1 MCGRH
6 CRWSDLKPRSQ
17 FLFSLLPV
25 MGGSWH
31 AGNWC
36 PKCTNQLTAMKQQNQ
51 GKALTGDRL
60 MMMDQSYGCWTRA
73 RSLMAGPPPAFV
85 LCKKNNI
92 YLSVPLYLVSA
103 TCSWTLFYLKFYKKR
118 MTIYVFQTTRVTSH
132 GQEWEKVLIN
142 LAEGRKGEDP
152 KKINGKQNIV
162 QLKYIQIYH
171 NICNKCNWHRSI
183 DYNTGQTNQT
193 KVSYLMLTK
202 KKLQRAGKTKVS
214 CSTKI

>member
-1 MCGRH
+1 MGDTADGLTSNPILNFSSASFRLWEAH
-6 CRWSDLKPRSQ
+6 GTQETDARSAPTSSQPWSSKTKEKPSQ
-17 FLFSLLPV
+17 
-25 MGGSWH
+25 GIGW
-31 AGNWC
+31 
-36 PKCTNQLTAMKQQNQ
+36 
-51 GKALTGDRL
+51 R
-60 MMMDQSYGCWTRA
+60 CWTRV
-73 RSLMAGPPPAFV
+73 RSLMAGPPPASV
-85 LCKKNNI
+85 LCKKSNI
-92 YLSVPLYLVSA
+92 YLSVSLYLVSA

-118 MTIYVFQTTRVTSH
+118 ITIYVFQTTRVTSH

-152 KKINGKQNIV
+152 KKINGKQNIL
-162 QLKYIQIYH
+162 QLKYIQVYH

-193 KVSYLMLTK
+193 KVGYLMLTK